1 MVELSNERMGQILH
15 EETAKTEELTTI
27 LRSIY
32 TRYMRLYE
40 KYFSDID
47 ALNNDTIS
55 ELRKYNE
62 ETKSL
67 VRYYY
72 LDIPQDISEG
82 IKEIESKSVANLL
95 GPKWRKFLSDSY
107 AAFKEENDDEYRN
120 EKSLKEAYAK
130 QAMEEFYET
139 MDDVFREGFGT
150 VSQSAKDFSNG
161 LSGLLFG
168 TEK

>member
-1 MVELSNERMGQILH
+1 MIELSKERIEKILN
-15 EETAKTEELTTI
+15 EETAKTVELKTI

-32 TRYMRLYE
+32 IRYMRMYE

-82 IKEIESKSVANLL
+82 IKELENKSVAKLL
-95 GPKWRKFLSDSY
+95 GPKWRKYLSDSY
-107 AAFKEENDDEYRN
+107 EAFKEDYDDEYKN
-120 EKSLKEAYAK
+120 EKALKEAFTK
-130 QAMEEFYET
+130 QAMEEFYDT

-150 VSQSAKDFSNG
+150 VSQNAKDFSNG
-161 LSGLLFG
+161 LTGLLFG
-168 TEK
+168 TGK

>member
-1 MVELSNERMGQILH
+1 M
-15 EETAKTEELTTI
+15 
-27 LRSIY
+27 
-32 TRYMRLYE
+32 YE

-72 LDIPQDISEG
+72 LDIPQDIFDG
-82 IKEIESKSVANLL
+82 IKEIESRSVANLL
-95 GPKWRKFLSDSY
+95 GPKWRKYLSDNF
-107 AAFKEENDDEYRN
+107 AAFKEEHDDEYRS
-120 EKSLKEAYAK
+120 EKSMKAAFAEQALKD
-130 QAMEEFYET
+130 FYDT
-139 MDDVFREGFGT
+139 MNFVFREGFGT
-150 VSQSAKDFSNG
+150 DSQSAKDFSNG

-168 TEK
+168 KGK

>member
-1 MVELSNERMGQILH
+1 MIELSKERIEKILH
-15 EETAKTEELTTI
+15 EETAKKVELTTI

-32 TRYMRLYE
+32 TRYMLMFE

-47 ALNNDTIS
+47 ALNDDTIS

-72 LDIPQDISEG
+72 LDIPLDVYEE
-82 IKEIESKSVANLL
+82 IKEFENRSAAKLL
-95 GPKWRKFLSDSY
+95 GPKWRKYLSDSY
-107 AAFKEENDDEYRN
+107 EAFEEEYNDRYRSEKSMKAAFT
-120 EKSLKEAYAK
+120 K
-130 QAMEEFYET
+130 QALKDFYDA
-139 MDDVFREGFGT
+139 MDYVFRESFGT
-150 VSQSAKDFSNG
+150 VSQIAKDTVSG

-168 TEK
+168 KEE

>member
-1 MVELSNERMGQILH
+1 MIELSKENIEKILH

-32 TRYMRLYE
+32 TRYMRMYE

-47 ALNNDTIS
+47 ALNDDMIS
-55 ELRKYNE
+55 ELRNYND

-72 LDIPQDISEG
+72 LDIPQDIIEG
-82 IKEIESKSVANLL
+82 IKEIEDKSVAKLL
-95 GPKWRKFLSDSY
+95 GPKWRIYLSDSY
-107 AAFKEENDDEYRN
+107 AAFKEECDNEYRS
-120 EKSLKEAYAK
+120 EEALKAAFTAK
-130 QAMEEFYET
+130 AMTDFYGT
-139 MDDVFREGFGT
+139 MDYIFRAGFGT
-150 VSQSAKDFSNG
+150 GSQTVKETLSG
-161 LSGLLFG
+161 LAGLLFG

>member
-1 MVELSNERMGQILH
+1 MIELSKERIEKILN
-15 EETAKTEELTTI
+15 EETAKTVELKTL

-32 TRYMRLYE
+32 TRYMRMYE

-47 ALNNDTIS
+47 ALNDNTIS

-72 LDIPQDISEG
+72 LDIPKDIYEG
-82 IKEIESKSVANLL
+82 IRQFENKSVANLL
-95 GPKWRKFLSDSY
+95 GPKWRKYLSDNF
-107 AAFKEENDDEYRN
+107 AAFKEEHDDEYRS
-120 EKSLKEAYAK
+120 EKSLKEAFAK
-130 QAMEEFYET
+130 QALKDFYDA
-139 MDDVFREGFGT
+139 MDYVFREGFGT
-150 VSQSAKDFSNG
+150 DSQSAKEFTNG

-168 TEK
+168 KGK